1 MVAIKPQQAEAY
13 LKAPPDSVAA
23 VLLFGTD
30 PGLVSERAQFLAKRK
45 SESSRPPG
53 EILRIDD
60 SDLENDPDKL
70 MVELGTIAMFG
81 GRKIIRTSQSRR
93 VTAATLKPLVED
105 AGRLE
110 GFLIVEAGN
119 LRPDDAMRALFEK
132 ADGVAA
138 IACYADEAR
147 DLDGLVRDVLAT
159 YKLDISPEAKR
170 MLIARLGADR
180 SLSRAEIEKLAL
192 YALGKP
198 RIEEDDVE
206 AVVGDASEL
215 AIDKII
221 AAASTG
227 RHAVAVREYERAIAS
242 GESAQY
248 IIIAAQRH
256 FQRLHRVRMALE
268 SGASLEDAIRVL
280 RPPLFFKQKDAF
292 AGQVEAWT
300 SAALTRALGRIDETQ
315 RMSRSG
321 NQANSV
327 DETVLVDALLLDI
340 SRLAAG
346 RSAASRQPSRPS

>member
-13 LKAPPDSVAA
+13 LKAPPEA
-23 VLLFGTD
+23 VSAILLFGSD

-45 SESSRPPG
+45 AESSNPPG

-70 MVELGTIAMFG
+70 VVELGTLPMFG
-81 GRKIIRTSQSRR
+81 GRKVIRTSQSRR
-93 VTAATLKPLVED
+93 VTAASLKPLVED
-105 AGRLE
+105 ASRLE

-119 LRPDDAMRALFEK
+119 LRAEDALRALFEK
-132 ADGVAA
+132 ADGAAA
-138 IACYADEAR
+138 IACYPDEAR
-147 DLDGLVRDVLAT
+147 DLDGLVRDVLASH
-159 YKLDISPEAKR
+159 KLDISQEAR
-170 MLIARLGADR
+170 RLLISRLGADR

-198 RIEEDDVE
+198 RIEETDVE

-221 AAASTG
+221 AAAATG
-227 RHAVAVREYERAIAS
+227 RHAAAVREYERAIAS

-248 IIIAAQRH
+248 VIIAAQRH
-256 FQRLHRVRMALE
+256 FQRLHRVRMAVE
-268 SGASLEDAIRVL
+268 SGASLEDAVRGL

-292 AGQVEAWT
+292 NAQVEQWT
-300 SAALTRALGRIDETQ
+300 GATLTRALQRIDETQ

-321 NQANSV
+321 TQAGSI
-327 DETVLVDALLLDI
+327 DETVLVDMLLLDL

-346 RSAASRQPSRPS
+346 RAAARSQQRN

>member
-13 LKAPPDSVAA
+13 LKAPPEA
-23 VLLFGTD
+23 VSAILLFGSD
-30 PGLVSERAQFLAKRK
+30 PGLVGERAQFLAKRMAGA
-45 SESSRPPG
+45 SSPPG

-70 MVELGTIAMFG
+70 VVELGTMPMFG
-81 GRKIIRTSQSRR
+81 GRKVIRTSQSRR
-93 VTAATLKPLVED
+93 VTAAALKPLVED
-105 AGRLE
+105 ASRLE

-132 ADGVAA
+132 ANGVAA
-138 IACYADEAR
+138 IACYPDEAR
-147 DLDGLVRDVLAT
+147 DLDGLVRDVLAP
-159 YKLDISPEAKR
+159 YKMDITPDAKR
-170 MLIARLGADR
+170 LLVSRLGADR

-192 YALGKP
+192 FALGKA
-198 RIEEDDVE
+198 RIEEEDVE

-221 AAASTG
+221 AAAATG
-227 RHAVAVREYERAIAS
+227 RHAAAVREYERAIAS

-248 IIIAAQRH
+248 VIIAAQRH
-256 FQRLHRVRMALE
+256 FQRLHRVRMSVE
-268 SGASLEDAIRVL
+268 NGASLEDAIRGL

-292 AGQVEAWT
+292 VAQIDLWT
-300 SAALTRALGRIDETQ
+300 GATISRALGRIDETQ

-321 NQANSV
+321 TQAGSV
-327 DETVLVDALLLDI
+327 NETVLVDMLLLDL

-346 RSAASRQPSRPS
+346 RSAARAPQRHS

>member
-13 LKAPPDSVAA
+13 LKAPPEAVSA
-23 VLLFGTD
+23 VLLFGSD

-45 SESSRPPG
+45 AESSSPPG

-70 MVELGTIAMFG
+70 VVELGTMPMFG
-81 GRKIIRTSQSRR
+81 GRKVIRTSQSRR
-93 VTAATLKPLVED
+93 VTASSLKPLIED
-105 AGRLE
+105 ASRLE

-119 LRPDDAMRALFEK
+119 LRAEDALRALFEK
-132 ADGVAA
+132 ANGVAA
-138 IACYADEAR
+138 IACYPDEAR
-147 DLDGLVRDVLAT
+147 DLDGLVRDVLAG

-170 MLIARLGADR
+170 LLVSRLGADR
-180 SLSRAEIEKLAL
+180 GLSRAEIEKLAL
-192 YALGKP
+192 YGMGKP
-198 RIEEDDVE
+198 RIEEADVE

-221 AAASTG
+221 AAAATG
-227 RHAVAVREYERAIAS
+227 RHGVAVREYERAIAS

-248 IIIAAQRH
+248 VIIAAQRH
-256 FQRLHRVRMALE
+256 FQRLHRVRMAVE
-268 SGASLEDAIRVL
+268 NGASLDDAVRGL

-292 AGQVEAWT
+292 VAQVDTWT
-300 SAALTRALGRIDETQ
+300 SATLTRALSRIDETQ

-321 NQANSV
+321 TQAGSV
-327 DETVLVDALLLDI
+327 DETVLVDMLLLDL

-346 RSAASRQPSRPS
+346 RSAARTQQRN